1 MKEVKLQIP
10 EWEKREKTIYVECEE
25 VDEFPAISPIKVAA
39 CEVCC
44 GLHLAAGVFMILFVD
59 TAEQWPL
66 LLLAILY
73 CFLAGS
79 FFGIMASAER
89 YTAETEGGEE

>member
-1 MKEVKLQIP
+1 MIHSNQIERSEQKVQVEEEQKP
-10 EWEKREKTIYVECEE
+10 TIK
-25 VDEFPAISPIKVAA
+25 FRVAA

-44 GLHLAAGVFMILFVD
+44 GLHLAAGVFMILFIDAVD
-59 TAEQWPL
+59 QWPL

-79 FFGIMASAER
+79 FFGIIASAER
-89 YTAETEGGEE
+89 YYEEEGGKR